1 MIELLDVPFL
11 DMPRFIATRR
21 VFLCLHFKMKWW
33 FLPTSIR
40 LNCLCSGI
48 LMRFHKQTDPIARPF
63 PWWST
68 YCVHFSRS
76 LFIFIFIYVS
86 NTSSIL
92 EPLCENEL
100 AQLLA
105 MRMPH
110 HHHVHIYFIR
120 KNFNWLIKLHCLEK
134 SPIKAQ
140 DSSNFCPG
148 KHKRSS

>member
-1 MIELLDVPFL
+1 MSLSSIYPDSLPHGVYFYVYTL
-11 DMPRFIATRR
+11 
-21 VFLCLHFKMKWW
+21 KWNDG
-33 FLPTSIR
+33 FYLPQFAWIVCAVEYWCGSTSKQIR
-40 LNCLCSGI
+40 LQGH
-48 LMRFHKQTDPIARPF
+48 FHGDPLIVY
-63 PWWST
+63 T
-68 YCVHFSRS
+68 FSRS

-105 MRMPH
+105 MWMPH